1 MSDEWGE
8 RLEEAERLF
17 GSRGRHRLACWAILT
32 LLASSGARADDL
44 LSTYEQAKR
53 SDPVYL
59 GASHVLQGAR
69 ERVPQALAGIL
80 PAVNLNGGRGQQSG
94 HAAFGAASPEERD
107 VRNWTWTVQ
116 LTQPLWRPVA
126 WSALSQAQRQEQL
139 AEQQYM
145 LAEQDLILR
154 VAQAYLDVL
163 VASESQNVAQLQV
176 EAIAKQLELATRN
189 FQVGMATVTDIHEAQ
204 SRLDLARAQGVSA
217 RNELAGRKAEIERVL
232 GVPIGQVAALRR
244 SDDQAVEL
252 LGEEQAWVD
261 SAREDAIQVRI
272 ARAAL
277 EVAESEVQRGRAA
290 HSPTLD
296 ATASYGNNYSSGSM
310 GSPADISSRVRS
322 AQVGL
327 NFTVPLYSGGG
338 VAARVREVFAQ
349 KEKAQ
354 DDFEAA
360 RRDAVLRARQAYAA
374 VQNGQAQI
382 QALRSAVRSSQSS
395 LDANQIGYRIG
406 TRINIDVLNAEQQLY
421 VARRDLYRARA
432 EVLVQS
438 LRLKA
443 ANATLSVSDIH
454 SLNQQLESNETDI
467 STGRRKQT
475 E

>member
-1 MSDEWGE
+1 MKDRWAFSDC
-8 RLEEAERLF
+8 
-17 GSRGRHRLACWAILT
+17 LADIVLHAGAILAWMT
-32 LLASSGARADDL
+32 STAAYADDL
-44 LSTYEQAKR
+44 LSVYEQARR

-59 GASHVLQGAR
+59 GASHALQSAR

-94 HAAFGAASPEERD
+94 RAAFGGASPEDRD

-126 WSALSQAQRQEQL
+126 WSALSQAQRQEHL
-139 AEQQYM
+139 AEQQYL

-163 VASESQNVAQLQV
+163 VASESQSVAQLQV
-176 EAIAKQLELATRN
+176 EAIGKQLELATRN
-189 FQVGMATVTDIHEAQ
+189 FQVGMGTVTDVHEAQ
-204 SRLDLARAQGVSA
+204 SRLDLARAQSVSA
-217 RNELAGRKAEIERVL
+217 RNELAGRKAEVERAL
-232 GVPIGQVAALRR
+232 GVPIGRIAALRR
-244 SDDQAVEL
+244 NDDQAIEL
-252 LGEEQAWVD
+252 KGEEQAWVD
-261 SAREDAIQVRI
+261 SAREDALQVRI
-272 ARAAL
+272 AQAAL

-327 NFTVPLYSGGG
+327 NFTVPLYAGGG
-338 VAARVREVFAQ
+338 ISARVREAFAQ
-349 KEKAQ
+349 KEKVQ
-354 DDFEAA
+354 DDLEAA
-360 RRDAVLRARQAYAA
+360 RREAVLRARQAYAA
-374 VQNGQAQI
+374 VENGQAQI
-382 QALRSAVRSSQSS
+382 QALRSAVRSSQSA

-421 VARRDLYRARA
+421 AARRDLYRARA
-432 EVLVQS
+432 DVLVQS

-443 ANATLSVSDIH
+443 ANATLSGSDID
-454 SLNQQLESNETDI
+454 SLNQQLEPNETNI
-467 STGRRKQT
+467 STARRD
-475 E
+475 